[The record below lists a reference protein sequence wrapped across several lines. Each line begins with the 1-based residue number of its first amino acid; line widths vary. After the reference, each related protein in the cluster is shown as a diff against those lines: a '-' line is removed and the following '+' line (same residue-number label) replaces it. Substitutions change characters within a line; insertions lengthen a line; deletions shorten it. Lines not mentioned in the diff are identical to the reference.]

1 MKRKYRRG
9 GRRMIFQSA
18 DFECAFSSY
27 RLPDEKIIPIFA
39 AVMAKCLSYLVFAL
53 CLFLWDFSFST
64 AEGDMACMPST
75 TIMEAGDGG
84 ETDTK
89 YCGQDK
95 EIRAGFGWGDIGYA
109 LLSCP
114 IGHSIQAMRSFKG
127 HTACAGWKNGVWQV
141 AALWLPE
148 RGEKLPDTS
157 FSNNAKL
164 YFVYTLR
171 RILI

>member
-1 MKRKYRRG
+1 
-9 GRRMIFQSA
+9 
-18 DFECAFSSY
+18 
-27 RLPDEKIIPIFA
+27 
-39 AVMAKCLSYLVFAL
+39 MAKCLSYLVFAL

-127 HTACAGWKNGVWQV
+127 HTACAGWKMVCGGLQ
-141 AALWLPE
+141 PCGCRREE
-148 RGEKLPDTS
+148 RNSRIHRFPAMP
-157 FSNNAKL
+157 NYIL
-164 YFVYTLR
+164 YIR
-171 RILI
+171 

>member
-1 MKRKYRRG
+1 MFILFGICFVSLSVGLFFFHSG
-9 GRRMIFQSA
+9 GRYGLH
-18 DFECAFSSY
+18 AFY
-27 RLPDEKIIPIFA
+27 
-39 AVMAKCLSYLVFAL
+39 YHN
-53 CLFLWDFSFST
+53 
-64 AEGDMACMPST
+64 
-75 TIMEAGDGG
+75 GDGG

-157 FSNNAKL
+157 FSSNAKL

>member
-1 MKRKYRRG
+1 MQRLWQNVYPIWYLLCVSFCGTFLFPQRRE
-9 GRRMIFQSA
+9 IWLA
-18 DFECAFSSY
+18 
-27 RLPDEKIIPIFA
+27 
-39 AVMAKCLSYLVFAL
+39 
-53 CLFLWDFSFST
+53 
-64 AEGDMACMPST
+64 T

-157 FSNNAKL
+157 FSSNAKL

>member
-1 MKRKYRRG
+1 
-9 GRRMIFQSA
+9 
-18 DFECAFSSY
+18 
-27 RLPDEKIIPIFA
+27 
-39 AVMAKCLSYLVFAL
+39 
-53 CLFLWDFSFST
+53 
-64 AEGDMACMPST
+64 MACMPST

-114 IGHSIQAMRSFKG
+114 TGHSIQATRSFKG

-157 FSNNAKL
+157 FSSNAKL

>member
-1 MKRKYRRG
+1 
-9 GRRMIFQSA
+9 MIFQSA

-127 HTACAGWKNGVWQV
+127 HTA
-141 AALWLPE
+141 LWLPE

-157 FSNNAKL
+157 FSGNAKL

>member
-1 MKRKYRRG
+1 MFILFGICFVSLSVGLFFFHSG
-9 GRRMIFQSA
+9 GRYGLHA
-18 DFECAFSSY
+18 
-27 RLPDEKIIPIFA
+27 
-39 AVMAKCLSYLVFAL
+39 
-53 CLFLWDFSFST
+53 
-64 AEGDMACMPST
+64 ST

-114 IGHSIQAMRSFKG
+114 TGHSIQATRSFKG
-127 HTACAGWKNGVWQV
+127 HTAFAGWKNGVWQV

-157 FSNNAKL
+157 FSGNAKL

>member
-1 MKRKYRRG
+1 MV
-9 GRRMIFQSA
+9 I
-18 DFECAFSSY
+18 
-27 RLPDEKIIPIFA
+27 
-39 AVMAKCLSYLVFAL
+39 CLSYFVFAL
-53 CLFLWDFSFST
+53 CLFLWDSSFST
-64 AEGDMACMPST
+64 AEGDMACMPSA
-75 TIMEAGDGG
+75 TIMGAGDGVG
-84 ETDTK
+84 ADTK
-89 YCGQDK
+89 YCGEDK

-114 IGHSIQAMRSFKG
+114 TGHSIQATRSFKG
-127 HTACAGWKNGVWQV
+127 HTVFAGWKNDAWQV

-157 FSNNAKL
+157 FSGNAKL

>member
-1 MKRKYRRG
+1 
-9 GRRMIFQSA
+9 MIFQSA

-53 CLFLWDFSFST
+53 GLFLWDFSFST

-157 FSNNAKL
+157 FSSNAKL

>member
-1 MKRKYRRG
+1 MFILFGICFVSLSVGLFFFHSG
-9 GRRMIFQSA
+9 GRYGLHA
-18 DFECAFSSY
+18 
-27 RLPDEKIIPIFA
+27 
-39 AVMAKCLSYLVFAL
+39 
-53 CLFLWDFSFST
+53 
-64 AEGDMACMPST
+64 T

-114 IGHSIQAMRSFKG
+114 TGHSIQATRSFKG
-127 HTACAGWKNGVWQV
+127 HTAFAGWKNGVWQV

-157 FSNNAKL
+157 FSGNAKL

>member
-1 MKRKYRRG
+1 
-9 GRRMIFQSA
+9 
-18 DFECAFSSY
+18 
-27 RLPDEKIIPIFA
+27 
-39 AVMAKCLSYLVFAL
+39 
-53 CLFLWDFSFST
+53 
-64 AEGDMACMPST
+64 MACMPST

-109 LLSCP
+109 LLLCP
-114 IGHSIQAMRSFKG
+114 TGHSIQAMRSFKG
-127 HTACAGWKNGVWQV
+127 HTACAGWKNGVWRV

-157 FSNNAKL
+157 FSGNAKL

>member
-1 MKRKYRRG
+1 
-9 GRRMIFQSA
+9 MIFQSA
-18 DFECAFSSY
+18 DCECVFSSY

-53 CLFLWDFSFST
+53 CLFLWDSSFST
-64 AEGDMACMPST
+64 AGGDVACMPSS
-75 TIMEAGDGG
+75 TIMGAEDGG
-84 ETDTK
+84 GTDTK

-95 EIRAGFGWGDIGYA
+95 EIRAGGGWGDIGYA
-109 LLSCP
+109 HLSCP
-114 IGHSIQAMRSFKG
+114 TGNSIQATRSFKG
-127 HTACAGWKNGVWQV
+127 HTAFAGWKNGVWQV
-141 AALWLPE
+141 AAFWLPE

-157 FSNNAKL
+157 FSGNAKL

>member
-1 MKRKYRRG
+1 
-9 GRRMIFQSA
+9 MIFQSA

-95 EIRAGFGWGDIGYA
+95 AVSYTH
-109 LLSCP
+109 L
-114 IGHSIQAMRSFKG
+114 
-127 HTACAGWKNGVWQV
+127 T
-141 AALWLPE
+141 LP
-148 RGEKLPDTS
+148 T
-157 FSNNAKL
+157 
-164 YFVYTLR
+164 T
-171 RILI
+171 